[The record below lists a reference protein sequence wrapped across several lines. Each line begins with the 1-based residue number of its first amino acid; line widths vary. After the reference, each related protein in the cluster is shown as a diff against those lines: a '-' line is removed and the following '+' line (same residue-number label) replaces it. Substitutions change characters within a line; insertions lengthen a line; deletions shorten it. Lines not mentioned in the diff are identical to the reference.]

1 MARQLDSSHFPTTC
15 CLCAAVQVPHKERRR
30 VSKALEFTAL
40 GQKLDEISQVS
51 LKLPGNAIIIV
62 CKRCSDMV
70 AKVERLEAELDATR
84 SKLVQLVDQH
94 AGAHGAVL
102 LRF

>member
-15 CLCAAVQVPHKERRR
+15 CVCAAVQVPHNGRR

-40 GQKLDEISQVS
+40 GQKLDEISQIS